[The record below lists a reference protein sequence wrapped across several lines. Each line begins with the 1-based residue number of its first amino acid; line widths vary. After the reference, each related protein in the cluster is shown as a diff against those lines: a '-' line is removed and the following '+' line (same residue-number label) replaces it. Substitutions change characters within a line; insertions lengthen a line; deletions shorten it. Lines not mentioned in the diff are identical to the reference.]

1 MPNGMPHMCRTS
13 STHASPPTSSSKSK
27 QFRRSQRTTPKV
39 AAPPSTAATPR
50 PWATCTPSAT
60 LSKNSRKRCSAPGSE
75 ARRTTP
81 RCHTRPASVGYVA
94 RRPGDYSDAIDNKKL
109 KVHMLLMESL
119 GGIAPGGVAY
129 LGKLAGLADPT
140 AHGSRDSTTY
150 IHLLECPHFY
160 VPPWHVPI
168 RRDCICRCPHSSR
181 RRPPPQDLYGGHL
194 SWPAFDSYRPAR
206 GLVFVR
212 FTLCVLCPCPCRFL
226 FNSQFRVCWDRYQS

>member
-150 IHLLECPHFY
+150 TCWSAPTFMSHHGMCLSAAIVYADALILAEGA
-160 VPPWHVPI
+160 
-168 RRDCICRCPHSSR
+168 RRLKISM
-181 RRPPPQDLYGGHL
+181 
-194 SWPAFDSYRPAR
+194 AA
-206 GLVFVR
+206 
-212 FTLCVLCPCPCRFL
+212 T
-226 FNSQFRVCWDRYQS
+226 